1 MPEATADCCGGN
13 GGNGGAVG
21 AGYCPRTS
29 TPSRRKALAVNMIG
43 DTALGARRD
52 FVKKLV
58 ARKTLPKG
66 AATFI
71 VAMLEICG
79 PARGGAYLP
88 E

>member
-1 MPEATADCCGGN
+1 
-13 GGNGGAVG
+13 
-21 AGYCPRTS
+21 
-29 TPSRRKALAVNMIG
+29 LAVNMIG